1 MTKKMTTKNRIPAFA
16 THPGTIL
23 AEEMLANEYSQ
34 IDLSKLIDIKRSQL
48 NEIIKGKRNINAE
61 LALLLEKAMGIDA
74 NFWMEAQKNFDL
86 DTARIEAKN
95 KEQLEA
101 IEIWNVAK
109 VFIPIAFY
117 KKEHII
123 SGNPVLDNQKIKE
136 IYGVENLDQLATMS
150 VQSHYQRF
158 KKSTKLKTD
167 LVNIMGWVK
176 LVQYNALDLMV
187 SPFNHEHQEQLI
199 IDLRAILQKNKDT
212 LNKVQ
217 NKLHDYGIKLV
228 YQAKGE
234 KTPVDGVSFW
244 SNGNPAIGMT
254 LRHNRLDNFA
264 FTLFHELGHIYK
276 HLVNN
281 DTAAFIDLE
290 TKNEVE
296 EYKNSIEEKQ
306 ANHFAQDNLIK
317 DLDWCQFKKDL
328 AYNNN
333 DTAMIAFAKQF
344 KIHPS
349 IVRGRVCFEL
359 NNFRS
364 KTTISN
370 DIN

>member
-1 MTKKMTTKNRIPAFA
+1 MTTKNLVPAIA

-23 AEEMLANEYSQ
+23 ADEMEANGYSQ
-34 IDLSKLIDIKRSQL
+34 IDLAKLIDIKRSQL
-48 NEIIKGKRNINAE
+48 NEIIKGKRNINAD
-61 LALLLEKAMGIDA
+61 LALLLEKALGIDA
-74 NFWMEAQKNFDL
+74 DFWMEAQKNYDL
-86 DTARIEAKN
+86 DKARIEAKN

-109 VFIPIAFY
+109 VFIPVSFY
-117 KKEHII
+117 KKKQVI
-123 SGNPVLDNQKIKE
+123 SGNPLTDNQKIRE
-136 IYGVENLDQLATMS
+136 IYGVVNLDQLATMS
-150 VQSHYQRF
+150 VQSNYHRF
-158 KKSTKLKTD
+158 KKSTKFKTD
-167 LVNIMGWVK
+167 VINIMGWVK
-176 LVQYNALDLMV
+176 LVQYKAAEV
-187 SPFNHEHQEQLI
+187 TVPPFNHENQERLI
-199 IDLRAILQKNKDT
+199 ADLRAILLKNKDT

-217 NKLHDYGIKLV
+217 NKLHDYGIKLI

-264 FTLFHELGHIYK
+264 FTLFHELGHIFK

-281 DTAAFIDLE
+281 DTAEFIDLE
-290 TKNEVE
+290 TKNEEE
-296 EYKNSIEEKQ
+296 EYKNSNEEKQ
-306 ANHFAQDNLIK
+306 ADHFAQNSLIK
-317 DLDWCQFKKDL
+317 QDDWNQFKKNL
-328 AYNNN
+328 PHKNN
-333 DTAMIAFAKQF
+333 DVAMIAFAKQV

-349 IVRGRVCFEL
+349 IVRGRVCFAL

-364 KTTISN
+364 YTSISN

>member
-1 MTKKMTTKNRIPAFA
+1 MTTKNRIPAFA
-16 THPGTIL
+16 THPGLLL
-23 AEEMLANEYSQ
+23 ADEMEANGYSQ
-34 IDLSKLIDIKRSQL
+34 IDLAKLIDIKRSQL
-48 NEIIKGKRNINAE
+48 NEIIKGKRNINAD

-74 NFWMEAQKNFDL
+74 DFWMEAQKNYDL
-86 DTARIEAKN
+86 DKARIEAKN

-101 IEIWNVAK
+101 IEVWNVAK
-109 VFIPIAFY
+109 VFIPVAFY
-117 KKEHII
+117 KKEQVI
-123 SGNPVLDNQKIKE
+123 SGNPVTDNQKIRK
-136 IYGVENLDQLATMS
+136 IYGVSNLDQLATMS
-150 VQSHYQRF
+150 VQSHYHRF

-167 LVNIMGWVK
+167 VVNIMGWVK
-176 LVQYNALDLMV
+176 LVQYKAV
-187 SPFNHEHQEQLI
+187 EVIVPTFNHENQEQLI
-199 IDLRAILQKNKDT
+199 TDLRAILLINKDT

-228 YQAKGE
+228 YQVKGE

-281 DTAAFIDLE
+281 DTAEFIDLE
-290 TKNEVE
+290 TKNEEE
-296 EYKNSIEEKQ
+296 EYKNSAEEKQ
-306 ANHFAQDNLIK
+306 ADHFALDNLIK
-317 DLDWCQFKKDL
+317 DEDWNQFKKNL
-328 AYNNN
+328 EYNNN
-333 DTAMIAFAKQF
+333 DVAMMAFAKQV

-349 IVRGRVCFEL
+349 IVRGRVCFAL

-364 KTTISN
+364 YTSITN
-370 DIN
+370 EIN